1 MITIYANLSVAASP
15 PSMYGTN
22 NKGNSLY
29 PLQSTADR
37 VGREVERF
45 AEKLD
50 RWNNFRDG
58 SAAERYEATFTLVDD
73 LQKVTGSAV
82 ARLRKQHAAFDRQHG
97 HHQDSQRRLNQSRV
111 SGDDG
116 FGHNRSFLDSIANAQ
131 GQKGVHA
138 TGIISELRQWQ
149 SEHDTWELFRLLLG
163 QRYHRPGVD
172 VEKEKEAFLAD
183 LGDVDMY
190 TSEADMWKRFLIDD
204 DEAKER
210 SIVCKWLQEIANHT
224 AGPTDAIIDKLESE
238 AGKGPGTWSHG
249 WLNTREKLKG
259 QKRVGIFTHNS
270 ASAKGSHTKSKQ
282 DDGTDLVTALDPDA
296 ITRQG
301 RQLDKRDQALER
313 SLWVALYAMLRR
325 GANLEQVL
333 EWSRER
339 SEGWRAL
346 SLGCGASAGAQN
358 NMGVVNSTALWRR
371 MCLAAARSGGVDDFE
386 RAVYGML
393 GGDIDSVEAVCR
405 SWDDL
410 LYAHFNSLNLTQY
423 DLYVQNNFSFR
434 LPSHFARKFEAYT
447 GSSLSAQISLEEPN
461 KRVVDLLRK
470 HDISKSEAEHPLKMI
485 QASIIENKF
494 EDIVFG
500 LGVAISQ
507 ISHPM
512 EPASKTIPRI
522 DHPVDRRIAAM
533 AEDYNALRIVVHA
546 LLVLQVFDFDMG
558 AGDLRTIHEN
568 VLVKYIGFLQT
579 EGKFDII
586 PMYASML
593 SKDRCEITLGRILP
607 YVANGKERID
617 ITRLM
622 EQYKID
628 SVSVLTEQQTFAFAE
643 SSLRD
648 EDDEGEQKVPAIPHF
663 ELLEDVD
670 DEAKWPRYRI
680 RKDFV
685 KAGLAADEDAIVKS
699 LEWYLLLQ
707 GQWMVTFAAISYT
720 YKRFFRKL
728 SYKAC

>member
-1 MITIYANLSVAASP
+1 
-15 PSMYGTN
+15 MYGTDS
-22 NKGNSLY
+22 KGNSLY

-58 SAAERYEATFTLVDD
+58 SAEERYEATLTLVDD
-73 LQKVTGSAV
+73 LQKVTESAV
-82 ARLRKQHAAFDRQHG
+82 ARVRKQYAAFDRQHG
-97 HHQDSQRRLNQSRV
+97 HHKDSQRRLNQSR
-111 SGDDG
+111 GDVG
-116 FGHNRSFLDSIANAQ
+116 FGHDRSFLDSIANTS

-138 TGIISELRQWQ
+138 TGIISDLRQWQ
-149 SEHDTWELFRLLLG
+149 SEYDTWDLFGLLLR

-172 VEKEKEAFLAD
+172 VAKEKEALLAD
-183 LGDVDMY
+183 LGEVDMY
-190 TSEADMWKRFLIDD
+190 TSEADIWQRFMIDD

-210 SIVCKWLQEIANHT
+210 SIICKWLQKVASHT
-224 AGPTDAIIDKLESE
+224 DGPTDAIIDKLESE

-259 QKRVGIFTHNS
+259 QKRVGIFSQS
-270 ASAKGSHTKSKQ
+270 AASTKGSLTKSRQ

-296 ITRQG
+296 TTRQD
-301 RQLDKRDQALER
+301 RRIDKRDEALEK

-325 GANLEQVL
+325 GAKLEQVL

-346 SLGCGASAGAQN
+346 SLGCGASNDAQN
-358 NMGVVNSTALWRR
+358 NSGIINSAALWRR

-434 LPSHFARKFEAYT
+434 LPSELARKFDAYT
-447 GSSLSAQISLEEPN
+447 GSALSTQLAPEEPN
-461 KRVVDLLRK
+461 KRIVDLLRK
-470 HDISKSEAEHPLKMI
+470 HDISRAEAEHPLKII
-485 QASIIENKF
+485 QASIIEQKF
-494 EDIVFG
+494 DDIVFN
-500 LGVAISQ
+500 LGIAISQ

-512 EPASKTIPRI
+512 EPASKTIPRV

-558 AGDLRTIHEN
+558 AGDLQTIYEN
-568 VLVKYIGFLQT
+568 VLVKYIGLLQM

-593 SKDRCEITLGRILP
+593 SKDRCEITLGRVLP
-607 YVANGKERID
+607 QITNGKERVD
-617 ITRLM
+617 IIRLM

-628 SVSVLTEQQTFAFAE
+628 SVCALAEQQAFALSE

-648 EDDEGEQKVPAIPHF
+648 EDAEGEDKVPTIPQL

-707 GQWMVTFAAISYT
+707 GQWMVTFTAISYT
-720 YKRFFRKL
+720 YKRFFREL
-728 SYKAC
+728 R